1 MMAVASIIAIL
12 ASVVAV
18 HSSDAFTPSS
28 LSSSFSRTTTTTT
41 NTPSSALF
49 VASQENNVRTSSTTA
64 PVDPKMDG
72 IDDALPYKSF
82 DPTAGESPAVE
93 RNNAGGVWVRQ
104 RARPRR
110 NRKSA
115 GIRAMVRE
123 NIVTPANFI
132 YPLFIHDENEDV
144 PIASMPGCARLCAA
158 SVLREVGESLALGVR
173 AFVLFPKVPDE
184 LKTNLACEAYNPDGI
199 VHRTIRMIKNKY
211 PDAVVCTD
219 VALDP
224 YSDQG
229 HDGVVEDGVILNDIT
244 VNQLCKQA
252 VSQARAGA
260 DIVAPSDMQDGRV
273 MAIRDALDSE
283 GFTNVSILSYTAK
296 YASAYYGP
304 FRDAL
309 DSHPGFGDKKT
320 YQQDPANGREAL
332 IEAALDAAEGADM
345 LMVKPGMPYLDI
357 IRRLKDASDLPIAAY
372 HVSGEYAMIK
382 AAVEK
387 GWLNEKDVVLE
398 TLTCFKRAG
407 ADIILTYY
415 AKQAA
420 QWIKEDGL
428 Y

>member
-1 MMAVASIIAIL
+1 MNFVLSAALLSTA
-12 ASVVAV
+12 A
-18 HSSDAFTPSS
+18 AFSPSS
-28 LSSSFSRTTTTTT
+28 NGNGLTSR
-41 NTPSSALF
+41 S
-49 VASQENNVRTSSTTA
+49 VATESVETLRSTEH
-64 PVDPKMDG
+64 VDKSLKG
-72 IDDALPYKSF
+72 IDNGADHDIF
-82 DPTAGESPAVE
+82 DPLAGDSPALI
-93 RNNAGGVWVRQ
+93 RNNKDEVWVPQ

-110 NRKSA
+110 NRKSPA
-115 GIRAMVRE
+115 VRNMVRE

-132 YPLFIHDENEDV
+132 YPLFIHDESFNQD
-144 PIASMPGCARLCAA
+144 IASMPGCERHALD
-158 SVLREVGESLALGVR
+158 SMLREVTDAWQFGVR
-173 AFVLFPKVPDE
+173 TFVLFPKVPDS
-184 LKTNLACEAYNPDGI
+184 LKTNLGVEAYNPNGI
-199 VHRTIRMIKNKY
+199 VHRAIRMIKEKF
-211 PDAVVCTD
+211 PDSVVCTD

-229 HDGVVEDGVILNDIT
+229 HDGVVEDGKILNDVTI
-244 VNQLCKQA
+244 NQLCKQA

-260 DIVAPSDMQDGRV
+260 DVVAPSDMMDGRV
-273 MAIRDALDSE
+273 GAIRDALDSE
-283 GFTNVSILSYTAK
+283 GFTDVSILAYTAK

-345 LMVKPGMPYLDI
+345 LMVKPGMPYLDV
-357 IRRLKDASDLPIAAY
+357 IRRLKDNSNLPIAAY

-382 AAVEK
+382 AACER
-387 GWLNEKDVVLE
+387 GWLDEKKVVLE

-420 QWIKEDGL
+420 QWMAEDGL
-428 Y
+428 F

>member
-1 MMAVASIIAIL
+1 MKISAAIL
-12 ASVVAV
+12 ALTVASATAFAPSAPSVV
-18 HSSDAFTPSS
+18 SK
-28 LSSSFSRTTTTTT
+28 TT
-41 NTPSSALF
+41 LF
-49 VASQENNVRTSSTTA
+49 GGAGNMD
-64 PVDPKMDG
+64 PVDPTMNG
-72 IDDALPYKSF
+72 IDANLGYDAF
-82 DPTAGESPAVE
+82 DPTSGDSPAVS
-93 RNNAGGVWVRQ
+93 RNNAGGVWVKQ

-115 GIRAMVRE
+115 GVRAMVRE

-132 YPLFIHDENEDV
+132 YPLFIHEEDHNTEIV
-144 PIASMPGCARLCAA
+144 SMPGCQRHCEE
-158 SVLREVGESLALGVR
+158 SMMKEIGEALELGVK
-173 AFVLFPKVPDE
+173 AFVLFPKVDDA
-184 LKTNLACEAYNPDGI
+184 LKTNLACEAYNPEGI
-199 VHRTIRMIKNKY
+199 VHRSIRMIKAKY
-211 PDAVVCTD
+211 PEAIVCTD

-229 HDGVVEDGVILNDIT
+229 HDGVVENGVILNDIT

-273 MAIRDALDSE
+273 KAIRDALDSE

-332 IEAALDAAEGADM
+332 IEAALDAEEGADM

-372 HVSGEYAMIK
+372 HVSGEYSMLK

-387 GWLNEKDVVLE
+387 GWLDEKDVVLE

-420 QWIKEDGL
+420 QWMKEDGL

>member
-1 MMAVASIIAIL
+1 MKISAAIL
-12 ASVVAV
+12 ALAVSSANAFAPSASV
-18 HSSDAFTPSS
+18 
-28 LSSSFSRTTTTTT
+28 SRTVTSLYGAG
-41 NTPSSALF
+41 NTD
-49 VASQENNVRTSSTTA
+49 
-64 PVDPKMDG
+64 PVDRTMNG
-72 IDDALPYKSF
+72 IDDNLGYEAF
-82 DPTAGESPAVE
+82 DPTAGDSPAVA
-93 RNNAGGVWVRQ
+93 RNNHGGVWVQQ

-115 GIRAMVRE
+115 GVRAMVRE

-132 YPLFIHDENEDV
+132 YPLFIHDEDFNTEI
-144 PIASMPGCARLCAA
+144 PSMPGCQRHSSESMLK
-158 SVLREVGESLALGVR
+158 EIGEALDLGVK
-173 AFVLFPKVPDE
+173 AFVLFPKVADE
-184 LKTNLACEAYNPDGI
+184 KKTNLACEAYNPDGI
-199 VHRTIRMIKNKY
+199 VHRSIRMIKEKY
-211 PDAVVCTD
+211 PDAIVCTD

-229 HDGVVEDGVILNDIT
+229 HDGVVEDGVILNDVTI
-244 VNQLCKQA
+244 NQLCKQA

-273 MAIRDALDSE
+273 KAIRDALDSE

-332 IEAALDAAEGADM
+332 IEAALDAQEGADM

-357 IRRLKDASDLPIAAY
+357 IRRLKDNSDLPIAAY
-372 HVSGEYAMIK
+372 HVSGEYAMLK

-387 GWLNEKDVVLE
+387 GWLDEKDVVLE

-407 ADIILTYY
+407 ADII
-415 AKQAA
+415 
-420 QWIKEDGL
+420 
-428 Y
+428 